1 MYLKSR
7 YNWQLLRF
15 GNEILNIL
23 FSVRI
28 WYRYSSTIF
37 RNYFFTLWI
46 IIIKLNSYR
55 RKKYYLSLACV
66 KIWIFDGWDF
76 PGINE
81 LKNENIE
88 ILLWYFFN
96 THRCMRTLCDSIQ
109 NSFLDDNNAAAG
121 REASARMPLGD
132 ISSSQ
137 WNRKIKFQ
145 ACQYSATCFYAPL
158 PYSRR
163 WR

>member
-1 MYLKSR
+1 M
-7 YNWQLLRF
+7 RF
-15 GNEILNIL
+15 EILNIL
-23 FSVRI
+23 SSVYS
-28 WYRYSSTIF
+28 WYTF
-37 RNYFFTLWI
+37 QQFFVIISLRI
-46 IIIKLNSYR
+46 IIIKLNCYR
-55 RKKYYLSLACV
+55 RENRYYLHVLSLICIN
-66 KIWIFDGWDF
+66 IWISDGWNF

-81 LKNENIE
+81 LKNQNIE

-121 REASARMPLGD
+121 REASARRPLGD

-158 PYSRR
+158 PHSRR